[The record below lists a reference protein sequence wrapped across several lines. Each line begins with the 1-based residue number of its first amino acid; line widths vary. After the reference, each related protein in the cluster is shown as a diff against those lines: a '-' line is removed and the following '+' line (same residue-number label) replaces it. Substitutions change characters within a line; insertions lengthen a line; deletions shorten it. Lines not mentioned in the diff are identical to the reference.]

1 MKGSKIKIALLTI
14 VSVLLTLPLVL
25 SFTRLNRVIPLK
37 GDVQLTQKPELNGK
51 TWFDGSFQGQF
62 EKYVNDNIGFR
73 PWFVRV
79 RNQITYSLYGKLNAA
94 YVIRGKEDYF
104 YEINYIKAYNGIDFI
119 GKDTITERAIQ
130 IKLLQDSLQKIDK
143 TLIICIAPGKG
154 SFYPEYFPDEYKM
167 PHTDLTNY
175 HLYKTTFDSLGVN
188 YIDYN
193 GWFKAM
199 KDTSRYILYPKYG
212 IHWSH
217 YGMLLAT
224 DSLIS
229 FIENK
234 RHIDLP
240 DLKLT
245 NFKLSKHLNNSDYD
259 IADGLNL
266 VFKLPIDPL
275 CYPEISW
282 EDTTKKAQPKVIVI
296 ADSFY
301 WSMFDTEVWYKSFS
315 PGGFW
320 YYYKQ
325 IYPES
330 FSQELLVENINQKEA
345 IDANDV
351 FVIMVNEAN
360 LPLFPWGAV
369 ASLRSTFEPGY
380 ENNIEQKNAESY
392 KEKLEI
398 ERNISIIKADENWMK
413 DIKQKAEKN
422 GISIDSMLYLDA
434 KWIIESKKEQNN

>member
-1 MKGSKIKIALLTI
+1 MKGSKNKIALLTI
-14 VSVLLTLPLVL
+14 ASILIALPLIL

-37 GDVQLTQKPELNGK
+37 GDVQLTQKPELNAK
-51 TWFDGSFQGQF
+51 SWFDGSFQGKF

-104 YEINYIKAYNGIDFI
+104 YEINYIKAYNGSDFI
-119 GKDTITERAIQ
+119 GKDTIVERAEQ
-130 IKLLQDSLQKIDK
+130 IKLLQDSLQKLDK

-188 YIDYN
+188 YIDFN
-193 GWFKAM
+193 GLFMAM
-199 KDTSRYILYPKYG
+199 KDTSRYTLYPKYG
-212 IHWSH
+212 IHWSY

-282 EDTTKKAQPKVIVI
+282 EDPTNKDQPKVIVI

-301 WSMFDTEVWYKSFS
+301 WSMFGTEVWNKSFS

-320 YYYKQ
+320 YYNKQ

-330 FSQELLVENINQKEA
+330 FSQEFLVENVNHKEA
-345 IDANDV
+345 IDENDV
-351 FVIMVNEAN
+351 FVIMANEAN
-360 LPLFPWGAV
+360 LPFFPWGAV
-369 ASLRSTFEPGY
+369 ENLLRPFEPGY
-380 ENNIEQKNAESY
+380 KNNIEQKKAEAY

-398 ERNISIIKADENWMK
+398 ERNISIMKADEKWLN

-422 GISIDSMLYLDA
+422 GISVDSMLYLDA
-434 KWIIESKKEQNN
+434 IWLIESKKEQNK

>member
-1 MKGSKIKIALLTI
+1 MKGSRNKIALLAI
-14 VSVLLTLPLVL
+14 ASILIALPLVF

-37 GDVQLTQKPELNGK
+37 GDVQLTQKPELNVNR
-51 TWFDGSFQGQF
+51 WLDGSFQGQF

-104 YEINYIKAYNGIDFI
+104 YEINYIKAYNGTDFI

-167 PHTDLTNY
+167 PHTNLTNY
-175 HLYKTTFDSLGVN
+175 NLYKTAFDSLGVN
-188 YIDYN
+188 CIDYN

-212 IHWSH
+212 IHWSN

-234 RHIDLP
+234 RHIDMP

-266 VFKLPIDPL
+266 VFKLPTDPL
-275 CYPEISW
+275 CYPEILW
-282 EDTTKKAQPKVIVI
+282 EDTTNKVKPKVIVI

-301 WSMFDTEVWYKSFS
+301 WSMFGTEVWNKSFS

-320 YYYKQ
+320 YYNKQ

-330 FSQELLVENINQKEA
+330 FSQELLVENINHKKA
-345 IDANDV
+345 IDENDV
-351 FVIMVNEAN
+351 FVIMANEAN

-369 ASLRSTFEPGY
+369 ENLQRPFEPGY
-380 ENNIEQKNAESY
+380 ENSLEQKKADALN
-392 KEKLEI
+392 EKLEI
-398 ERNISIIKADENWMK
+398 ERNISIIKADEKWLK
-413 DIKQKAEKN
+413 DIKEKAEKN
-422 GISIDSMLYLDA
+422 GISVDSMLYLDA
-434 KWIIESKKEQNN
+434 KWLIESKKEQNK

>member
-1 MKGSKIKIALLTI
+1 MKGSKIKIALLVI
-14 VSVLLTLPLVL
+14 ASVLLTLPLVL

-37 GDVQLTQKPELNGK
+37 GDVQLTQKPEINGK

-104 YEINYIKAYNGIDFI
+104 YEINYIKAYNGTDFI
-119 GKDTITERAIQ
+119 GKDTIVERAVQ

-154 SFYPEYFPDEYKM
+154 SFYPEYFPDEYII

-188 YIDYN
+188 CIDYN

-229 FIENK
+229 LIENK
-234 RHIDLP
+234 RQIDLP

-245 NFKLSKHLNNSDYD
+245 NFKLSKQLNNSDYD

-282 EDTTKKAQPKVIVI
+282 EDTTSKTQPKVIVI

-301 WSMFDTEVWYKSFS
+301 WSMFGTEIWYKSFS

-320 YYYKQ
+320 YYNKQ

-369 ASLRSTFEPGY
+369 ASLQGTFEPGY
-380 ENNIEQKNAESY
+380 ENSIEQKKVEAF

-398 ERNISIIKADENWMK
+398 ERNISIMKADENWMK

-422 GISIDSMLYLDA
+422 GISVDSMLYLDA
-434 KWIIESKKEQNN
+434 KWLIETKKEQNN